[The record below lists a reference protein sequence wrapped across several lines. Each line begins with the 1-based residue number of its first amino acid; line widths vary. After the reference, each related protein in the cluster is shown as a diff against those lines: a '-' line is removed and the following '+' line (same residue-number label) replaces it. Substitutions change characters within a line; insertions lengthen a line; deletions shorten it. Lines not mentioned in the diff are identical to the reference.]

1 MSVPP
6 QYDAKKCHEIASR
19 TSKGGRSAKR
29 KIYLPDLPMDSSS
42 ISPSILAVG
51 RFFQILPDS
60 SRFFQILPDS
70 SRFFQYFTKSVPCR
84 YSELVY
90 SELHILP

>member
-1 MSVPP
+1 MLKNAMKLHPEHRRVAVQP
-6 QYDAKKCHEIASR
+6 KE
-19 TSKGGRSAKR
+19 RST
-29 KIYLPDLPMDSSS
+29 
-42 ISPSILAVG
+42 
-51 RFFQILPDS
+51 FQIFQWILPVFHLVFWQLADS